1 MPHDLQPGDY
11 TYGKRHHLDNSY
23 RVFLNTSCTMKG
35 VNSLIHI
42 YHLRKTS
49 ELDWSVE
56 RTVDPK

>member
-1 MPHDLQPGDY
+1 
-11 TYGKRHHLDNSY
+11 
-23 RVFLNTSCTMKG
+23 MKG

-56 RTVDPK
+56 RTVDPKWYPQEDKKGTAAMADS